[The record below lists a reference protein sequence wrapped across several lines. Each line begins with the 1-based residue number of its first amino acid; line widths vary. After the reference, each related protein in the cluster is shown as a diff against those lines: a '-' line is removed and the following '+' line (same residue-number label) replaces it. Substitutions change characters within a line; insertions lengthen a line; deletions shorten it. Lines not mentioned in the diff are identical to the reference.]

1 MKRFCSL
8 ILCLL
13 AFTAAAQQQQAEA
26 LFARFKA
33 AAGFDYNYP
42 REKAYLHLDNNAYM
56 EGETLWFKAYVVR
69 ASTLRPSGLSR
80 VLYVDLLNA
89 SGQLMDRRLL
99 RVDSLGQ
106 AHGEFNLE
114 LPVRSG
120 YYEVRAY
127 TREMVNWGREACFS
141 RVVPVFRRPVRNPKK
156 LRTDDIAAGRLDV
169 TPPDSSL
176 DLPGWARRPAAQ
188 PAERGYALEFY
199 PEGGNRVA
207 GLAQRVAFR
216 LTDAQGRPLL
226 DTLRLCRSDGTEM
239 QRLAS
244 GHEGM
249 GRFVL
254 PADFDEGYAAVGYG
268 RREARFDLPAPVAQE
283 EFVMAANRVDGGVE
297 VILAGRDAAHGGHTD
312 GLLGLAVFCR
322 EEACYFDTL
331 TLGAEPAALI
341 IPDAALHGGVNRI
354 ELFDQEGRSL
364 CRRLVWHDAPQRQ
377 LQLSVR
383 QNQSTYDAFSP
394 VALELELKD
403 AAGQP
408 VQARFSL
415 AVRDD
420 GGELAAGTD
429 ADAAT
434 DLLLASELK
443 GYVHDPAYYFAEA
456 DARRRT
462 DLDLLLMVQGW
473 TANTFETMCGRDSFR
488 LQEPIEENL
497 TLNGSVFRDNGR
509 EEPCANLDLSL
520 KMYTRDGGALDARTR
535 TDAQGR
541 FAFVSAVDFTGDW
554 IAQFYTTD
562 TDGRK
567 QWSHIALDRWFEP
580 DLRRLDPR
588 ETEVRPPFAPTAM
601 AGAAAELPDTFAW
614 RDTIPRF
621 VASELHEAVVT
632 HRNRYRGFTGNRYT
646 WNGGEEAGMRQCDI
660 FYDIT
665 RAVERCKDSGH
676 DPGYIMDFLAY
687 LDKSASVDR
696 NFDPAADAPD
706 RSIDAGV
713 DYGPTRQERT
723 AAEMELDQTERNES
737 DRLLYHNRPA
747 TVYVNNE
754 TPKTDVGS
762 LLAEEVKSVA
772 VVRRGAR
779 SNHITGSAGTAADGG
794 SWAIYIY
801 EDPDYYR
808 FRGQKGVERR
818 HVEGYSRPRAF
829 YSPSYRGLD
838 EPAASD
844 VRRTLFWEP
853 NLQTDPAGR
862 ASAVFFTNARERV
875 TLRISAHGVTPD
887 GRFVDY
893 ER

>member
-1 MKRFCSL
+1 MKRFCSFL
-8 ILCLL
+8 FVLL
-13 AFTAAAQQQQAEA
+13 ALTAAAQRPDAEA

-33 AAGFDYNYP
+33 AAGFDFRYP
-42 REKAYLHLDNNAYM
+42 REKVYLHLDNNAYM

-69 ASTLRPSGLSR
+69 ASTLQPSGLSR

-106 AHGEFNLE
+106 AHGEFDLT

-141 RVVPVFRRPVRNPKK
+141 RVVPVFRSPERNPKK
-156 LRTDDIAAGRLDV
+156 LRAADIAAGRLGV

-176 DLPGWARRPAAQ
+176 DLPGWARRPEAPA
-188 PAERGYALEFY
+188 AERGYALEFY

-216 LTDAQGRPLL
+216 LTDAQGRPLH
-226 DTLRLCRSDGTEM
+226 DTLRLCRADGTEL
-239 QRLAS
+239 QRLVS

-254 PADFDEGYAAVGYG
+254 PADFDEGYAAVGSG
-268 RREARFDLPAPVAQE
+268 RREARFELPAPVAQE
-283 EFVMAANRVDGGVE
+283 EFVMAADRTDGGLE
-297 VILAGRDAAHGGHTD
+297 VILAGRDAAHGGHTA

-331 TLGAEPAALI
+331 TLGAEPAALL

-354 ELFDQEGRSL
+354 ELFDQQGRSL

-383 QNQSTYDAFSP
+383 QSRVAYDAFSP

-403 AAGQP
+403 ADGRP
-408 VQARFSL
+408 VQTRFSL
-415 AVRDD
+415 SVRD
-420 GGELAAGTD
+420 GGGDLAAGTGT
-429 ADAAT
+429 DAAT

-443 GYVHDPAYYFAEA
+443 GYVHDPAYYFAATDE
-456 DARRRT
+456 RRRA

-497 TLNGSVFRDNGR
+497 TLNGRVFRDNDR
-509 EEPCANLDLSL
+509 EEPCPGLDLSL
-520 KMYTRDGGALDARTR
+520 KMYTRDGGALDAQTR

-562 TDGRK
+562 ADGRK
-567 QWSHIALDRWFEP
+567 QWSRIALDRWFEP
-580 DLRRLDPR
+580 EQRRLDPR
-588 ETEVRPPFAPTAM
+588 ETEVHPPLAPAD
-601 AGAAAELPDTFAW
+601 AADVAAERPDTFAW
-614 RDTIPRF
+614 RDTIPRY

-660 FYDIT
+660 FYYIT
-665 RAVERCKDSGH
+665 RAVERCKDAGH
-676 DPGYIMDFLAY
+676 NPGYIMDFLAY
-687 LDKSASVDR
+687 LDNNASVDR

-706 RSIDAGV
+706 RSIDVGV
-713 DYGPTRQERT
+713 DYGPTRQEQT

-737 DRLLYHNRPA
+737 DRLLYRNRP
-747 TVYVNNE
+747 TTIYVNNE
-754 TPKTDVGS
+754 TPKLDVGT

-772 VVRRGAR
+772 VARRGAR
-779 SNHITGSAGTAADGG
+779 SSHITGSPGGAADGG
-794 SWAIYIY
+794 TWNVYIY

-838 EPAASD
+838 EPEAWD

-853 NLQTDPAGR
+853 DVQTDASGR
-862 ASAVFFTNARERV
+862 ASAVFFTNARGRV
-875 TLRISAHGVTPD
+875 TLRVSAHGVTPD